1 MKWEKK
7 DISPDLVKE
16 ISAKYG
22 CDLLTSSILIRRG
35 LVSGEDIRYF
45 LEDNERHLRNP
56 FELPGMEDAVDRIL
70 AAKEEGEKILVF
82 GDRDADGITGTAL
95 LSGCLESL
103 GFDVSWRVPTGD
115 DPYGLSIKAV
125 EEFAGAYGTLI
136 ITVDNGISCAR
147 EVRRAN
153 ELSVDVIITDHHN
166 PPETL
171 PEALAVINPK
181 LRDSRYPFRDL
192 SGCAVAY
199 KLVCAL
205 RFAFENELYGQ
216 SVSLLNTRPLN
227 DSWIIEIVKLRN
239 LAETDRLEETVNPG
253 MVRIS
258 DTRLPAFLEGQ
269 HILAWDVPLQ
279 RRVLSKIFGAAVEIS
294 MLDAAPEIGK
304 EIPQTMGKSLLR
316 IKELSRVAKYS
327 DRELTELDVFKN
339 LFTSFIQKRGKNA
352 GENGK
357 DLQLASIGTIADI
370 MPLRDENRII
380 VRKGLSSLRE
390 KPGPGLSELLFA
402 LELSGRP
409 FDSQDISWKLC
420 PAINAAGRMGNPEKA
435 VSLLLEKDPGKR
447 EALAAEII
455 AMNEERKK
463 LVESTWEIA
472 WPMAEKSL
480 EETGGNLAVVCG
492 EEIYRGITGL
502 LAQRLARYFR
512 VPAMVVSA
520 GKDICTGSLR
530 SMRDYDIRSLLEQY
544 EDFFIDWGGHTFA
557 AGFSMEKSKWDLFI
571 ARISVKAKAIELAED
586 SGGETVVIDAEL
598 PGSYL
603 TPGIFDLVDRFEP
616 YGEQNRPLTF
626 LARRLLVRDIGFMG
640 KEEAKHVKM
649 TLDTGK
655 HKWPAVYWEAA
666 GKVEKEFG
674 RDDTVDLVFNLS
686 RDWFKGIETP
696 RITVTDLKRSGVPEP
711 QETGA
716 EDKRG

>member
-7 DISPDLVKE
+7 DIPPDLVKE

-22 CDLLTSSILIRRG
+22 CDLLTASILIRRG

-56 FELPGMEDAVDRIL
+56 FDLPGMEDAVDRIV
-70 AAKEEGEKILVF
+70 AAKEEGEKILIF
-82 GDRDADGITGTAL
+82 GDRDVDGITGTAL
-95 LSGCLESL
+95 LSGCLGNM
-103 GFDVSWRVPTGD
+103 GFDVSWRIPTGD
-115 DPYGLSIKAV
+115 EPYGLSVKAV
-125 EEFAGAYGTLI
+125 EEFAAAYGTLI
-136 ITVDNGISCAR
+136 ITVDNGVSCVR
-147 EVRRAN
+147 EVRRAG

-171 PEALAVINPK
+171 PDAIAIVDPK

-199 KLVCAL
+199 KLVSAL

-216 SVSLLNTRPLN
+216 NVSLLNTRPLN
-227 DSWIIEIVKLRN
+227 DSWIIEIIKLRN

-258 DTRLPAFLEGQ
+258 DTRLPAFLQGQ
-269 HILAWDVPLQ
+269 HILAWDAPLQ
-279 RRVLSKIFGAAVEIS
+279 RRILSKIFGAGVEIS
-294 MLDAAPEIGK
+294 MLDMAPEIGK

-316 IKELSRVAKYS
+316 IKELSRIAKYS

-339 LFTSFIQKRGKNA
+339 LFTSFIRKREKTA
-352 GENGK
+352 GENGEEM
-357 DLQLASIGTIADI
+357 QLAALGTIADI

-380 VRKGLSSLRE
+380 VRGGLASLRE
-390 KPGPGLSELLFA
+390 KPRSGLSELLFRLDLA
-402 LELSGRP
+402 GRP

-435 VSLLLEKDPGKR
+435 VSILLEKDPR
-447 EALAAEII
+447 RRDALAGEII

-463 LVESTWEIA
+463 LVESTWEIT

-480 EETGGNLAVVCG
+480 EETGGNLVVACG
-492 EEIYRGITGL
+492 ENIYRGITGL
-502 LAQRLARYFR
+502 LAQRLARYFH
-512 VPAMVVSA
+512 VPAMVVAA
-520 GKDICTGSLR
+520 GKDTCTGSLR
-530 SMRDYDIRSLLEQY
+530 SARDYDIRSLLEQC

-557 AGFSMEKSKWDLFI
+557 AGFSMERSKWDSFVEQ
-571 ARISVKAKAIELAED
+571 ISVKARAIELAGD
-586 SGGETVVIDAEL
+586 SDGETVTIDAEL
-598 PGSYL
+598 PGNYL
-603 TPGIFDLVDRFEP
+603 TPDIFSLVDRFEP

-626 LARRLLVRDIGFMG
+626 LTRSLLVRDIGFMG
-640 KEEAKHVKM
+640 REEAKHVKM

-666 GKVEKEFG
+666 GKVEREFG

-696 RITVTDLKRSGVPEP
+696 RITVTDLKKSGAPEAP
-711 QETGA
+711 
-716 EDKRG
+716 RGGGEA